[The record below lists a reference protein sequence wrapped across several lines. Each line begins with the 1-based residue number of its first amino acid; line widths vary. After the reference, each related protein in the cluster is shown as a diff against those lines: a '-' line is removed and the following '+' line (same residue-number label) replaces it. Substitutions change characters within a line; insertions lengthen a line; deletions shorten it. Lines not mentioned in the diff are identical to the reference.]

1 MSVDIYVRDTSV
13 STSAAPIL
21 AGTLL
26 FGPVGALVLS
36 LTFALVTTVKHGSQI
51 SRMLFNASNQLI
63 AGLTYT
69 TLLIL
74 LGDSFRD
81 FSPLIQVLVT
91 LFAAGIVY
99 FLTTYLIAVA
109 MHLNHGAPVS
119 QVWSEQFSWLGPYY
133 LTMGLIAYALI
144 FSYTT
149 ASVLGLIFLLVP
161 LFLVR
166 LSQKQFID
174 RTREV
179 VQQLREKNLILESNS
194 KEITRLNE
202 SLLDALAEVIDLRDP
217 FVLGHSKHVTRYAVM
232 IAQKLGLP
240 EERVELIR
248 KASLLHD
255 IGKLGIPDRILLK
268 PSKLSLEEYEV
279 MKAHTTLGSG
289 LLETSYGLSNLIP
302 IVRHHHEWFDG
313 SGYPDGL
320 KGKNIP
326 LEARIV
332 SLADAVEAMAS
343 DRPYRKVSEPDEIL
357 LEIQRAAGTQFD
369 PDIVKVFIDAVRPQA
384 DELIVNSGRKFR
396 DEHEKSLVW
405 RERRENTRG

>member
-1 MSVDIYVRDTSV
+1 
-13 STSAAPIL
+13 
-21 AGTLL
+21 
-26 FGPVGALVLS
+26 
-36 LTFALVTTVKHGSQI
+36 
-51 SRMLFNASNQLI
+51 
-63 AGLTYT
+63 
-69 TLLIL
+69 
-74 LGDSFRD
+74 
-81 FSPLIQVLVT
+81 
-91 LFAAGIVY
+91 
-99 FLTTYLIAVA
+99 
-109 MHLNHGAPVS
+109 
-119 QVWSEQFSWLGPYY
+119 
-133 LTMGLIAYALI
+133 
-144 FSYTT
+144 
-149 ASVLGLIFLLVP
+149 
-161 LFLVR
+161 
-166 LSQKQFID
+166 
-174 RTREV
+174 
-179 VQQLREKNLILESNS
+179 
-194 KEITRLNE
+194 
-202 SLLDALAEVIDLRDP
+202 
-217 FVLGHSKHVTRYAVM
+217 M

-343 DRPYRKVSEPDEIL
+343 DRPYRKVLEPDEIL